1 MPVRSRTL
9 AALVLVTI
17 LDPVGLAGARPAA
30 QAGTPATVA
39 GLSSAIENTAKA
51 TSAAVVQIFAT
62 SFAAGRGLVS
72 QSGDLVTTE
81 RASGS
86 GVIVAR
92 DGYIVTNAHV
102 VAGAR
107 RLRVEIPTPAAGQSV
122 LATRSRQAEATV
134 VGIDAETDLAVI
146 KVAATDLSPLTFGD
160 SEELK
165 PGQLLLA
172 IGSPLGLQNS
182 VSLGVVSAS
191 ARQLT
196 PESPMI
202 YVQTDASI
210 NPGNSGG
217 ALVDLDGR
225 LVGINTL
232 NASRGGGS
240 DGIGFAAPS
249 NIVRTVYEQIR
260 ASGRVRRGDIGIRP
274 QTITPVLASGLG
286 LTRQAGA
293 ILGDV
298 APGTPAAAAGLQ
310 PGDIVLS
317 LDGKAIENGRQL
329 SVSLYRRRIGD
340 TVNLEVLRG
349 SQTLRVAV
357 AVGERADPFARLPPP
372 DPRQQEIP
380 ALGILGVTVDA
391 EVLKALPWSRVR
403 SGVVVITTVQG
414 ALDSREGGLA
424 MGDVIYAVNR
434 TPVDGSDQLRA
445 AMNGRKP
452 GDAVVLHL
460 DRRGQLM
467 YLAFTVE

>member
-1 MPVRSRTL
+1 MPVRSGTL
-9 AALVLVTI
+9 AGLVLVTI
-17 LDPVGLAGARPAA
+17 LGPVGLAGARPSA
-30 QAGTPATVA
+30 QAGNPATAA

-51 TSAAVVQIFAT
+51 TSSAVVQIFAT

-107 RLRVEIPTPAAGQSV
+107 RLRVEIPTPSAGQSV

-134 VGIDAETDLAVI
+134 VGIDEETDLAVI

-210 NPGNSGG
+210 NPGSSGG

-298 APGTPAAAAGLQ
+298 APGSPAAAAGLQ

-340 TVNLEVLRG
+340 TVNLELLRG

-357 AVGERADPFARLPPP
+357 AVGERADLFARLPPP
-372 DPRQQEIP
+372 DPRQQEIA

-391 EVLKALPWSRVR
+391 EVLKALPWARVR

-434 TPVDGSDQLRA
+434 TPVNGIDQLRA